1 MPVELLLICGI
12 VAVLCVPLIFNR
24 NVWCD
29 KKRGLKITVTD
40 SGFTTE

>member
-24 NVWCD
+24 NVWYD